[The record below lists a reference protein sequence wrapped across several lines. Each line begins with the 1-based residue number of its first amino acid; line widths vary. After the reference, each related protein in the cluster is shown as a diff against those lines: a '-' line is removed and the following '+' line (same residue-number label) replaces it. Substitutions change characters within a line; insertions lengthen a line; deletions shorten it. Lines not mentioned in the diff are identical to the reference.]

1 MKPNAAERE
10 REREKENERK
20 NLLNVKVALVRMYRI
35 EISFC

>member
-1 MKPNAAERE
+1 MQQRE

>member
-10 REREKENERK
+10 KESLEEREKEYD
-20 NLLNVKVALVRMYRI
+20 NVKVALVRMYRI